1 MDAAFLKIK
10 IDILTEHEELKKQ
23 YKYKRKEI
31 KRAEI
36 KKIFDSFKDFFK
48 TEGHFKFK
56 ENEHSVTA
64 EYKGRSVKLEMDVYN
79 NVDSE
84 DFLLNATIETFEG
97 ENFEFTAE
105 GSYEGQVILP
115 PAHVN
120 HDEQLAYEAKY
131 YRDFFEDDPAHTFL
145 YKVKGHDATYLS
157 MTELLHAI

>member
-1 MDAAFLKIK
+1 MDAGFLKIK
-10 IDILTEHEELKKQ
+10 IDILAEHEELSKQ

-36 KKIFDSFKDFFK
+36 KKIFDSFKEFFK

-64 EYKGRSVKLEMDVYN
+64 EYKGRAIKLEMDIYN
-79 NVDSE
+79 NADSE
-84 DFLLNATIETFEG
+84 DFLLNGSIETFEG
-97 ENFEFTAE
+97 ETHAFTAE
-105 GSYEGQVILP
+105 GSYNGVEALP

-131 YRDFFEDDPAHTFL
+131 YRDFFEDDPDHHFE
-145 YKVKGHDATYLS
+145 YKIAGRDAVYLS
-157 MTELLHAI
+157 MTELLHAL

>member
-10 IDILTEHEELKKQ
+10 IDILSEHEELTKK
-23 YKYKRKEI
+23 YKYKRKEL

-64 EYKGRSVKLEMDVYN
+64 EYKGRTVKLEMDVYN
-79 NVDSE
+79 NADSE
-84 DFLLNATIETFEG
+84 DFIITGTIETFEG
-97 ENFEFTAE
+97 NTFEFIAE
-105 GSYEGQVILP
+105 GSYEGEKLLA
-115 PAHVN
+115 PAHIN

-131 YRDFFEDDPAHTFL
+131 YRDFFDDDPAHKFI